1 MQNKK
6 TKQNKKKQQQQQK
19 TKKQTIK
26 TRSKKSVLG
35 ATADD
40 LLPFLIKHFP
50 PPKIFCYTQV
60 LINPLCKVSEKS
72 TNYFG
77 SIQQAI
83 ERKSC
88 NIYQEKLIMS
98 GTDIILILNINTQN

>member
-6 TKQNKKKQQQQQK
+6 TKQNKKQQQQQQQK

-50 PPKIFCYTQV
+50 PKNFLLHTSSYKPFMQSIRKINKLFW
-60 LINPLCKVSEKS
+60 INSTGNREKELQ
-72 TNYFG
+72 YLP
-77 SIQQAI
+77 
-83 ERKSC
+83 RKAH
-88 NIYQEKLIMS
+88 NVRNRY
-98 GTDIILILNINTQN
+98 NFNTKY